1 MENKLCE
8 GKKIIRKL
16 SGDARG
22 EDDVGAPAGPG
33 RALGVG
39 DGEEQHGAAAEA
51 QRDDAVPVHLD
62 INNNSNKCQIR

>member
-1 MENKLCE
+1 MKYDSLEL
-8 GKKIIRKL
+8 RKNL
-16 SGDARG
+16 FKGDASS
-22 EDDVGAPAGPG
+22 EDDVSPSARPRRPLCV
-33 RALGVG
+33 R